1 MKGETRVFDIQDV
14 LIIGGGPCGLAV
26 AARLHES
33 TPSALFTDSEHQ
45 RVSGVH
51 LSLPTNLFHI
61 PLRQLK

>member
-1 MKGETRVFDIQDV
+1 MKGETRVLDIQDV

-51 LSLPTNLFHI
+51 L
-61 PLRQLK
+61 